1 MQNFVLNNGVVLK
14 TIPPITFPNNMSK
27 TRTICFQTDLPY
39 DVLFE
44 MFSEYSNVCRIECKF
59 DSGNVAD
66 VLTDCVKLKV
76 LSRKDDGSYTA
87 EFSTDATEKLILE
100 LQEEVKRLKS
110 QVENLI
116 AEKESDTSEETERPD
131 VQEPGTGDEETLDP
145 EAKPEE
151 PEIPDEETETEE
163 TDDEE
168 NFEP

>member
-59 DSGNVAD
+59 DNGNVAD

-116 AEKESDTSEETERPD
+116 AEKESDTS
-131 VQEPGTGDEETLDP
+131 DEETLDP

>member
-116 AEKESDTSEETERPD
+116 AEN
-131 VQEPGTGDEETLDP
+131 
-145 EAKPEE
+145 KPEE

-163 TDDEE
+163 ADDEE